1 MLVSSDVLEDL
12 YNSAGLERKQKALDY
27 KLKRKV
33 HITKVTYENFE
44 NLEIHSVVRGK
55 NGNYHVYIRIANN
68 ELDNLTCECQ
78 DYRNHYGAC
87 KHIVATMMEFTSNQ
101 EYIRLFS
108 EQGTLN
114 MKNNPVTKQQN
125 QEQEQYRVFKQMLNA
140 FYHQKTENAE
150 NEQSNPILPHSI
162 RIEPKII
169 YHSFSKS
176 LKIEF
181 RIGDK
186 QLYKLKDLPCFYERM
201 LRKEHFR
208 YGTKLEFTHTE
219 EAFEE
224 ESIPL
229 LRYILKYAEIIK
241 YTNEAMSNYGHYGK
255 TMGNDYITI
264 SNSGMDELF
273 EILKGKHVIFQKE
286 TMGKEVYFE
295 ELEPNIQFDIQ
306 KLEKETYGIKPHE
319 IDVYEYEL
327 IEGKEYLYFLYK
339 NTLYRCDEN
348 FEDTTLKLLEIFR
361 NNYTSQIKF
370 HQKDLANLFS
380 VVYPKVKKNIRLE
393 QLEESEVNQYVPK
406 ELFVKIF
413 LDVTEENYI
422 TAEVKFIY
430 GETEFNPFSKE
441 EITIPRDILKENEV
455 LETFLKTGFMLDT
468 ENARL
473 ILVKEEQIYSFLFS
487 EIENYMQK
495 FEVLATDSF
504 KKKEIREPKIE
515 NLGVRIEN
523 NLLNIDFSQMDFDL
537 SELKEIMQ
545 KYRLKKKYH
554 RLKDGS
560 FLKLEENDTMNFMES
575 ITDAIDV
582 DYNQIQ
588 KGELHLPLYRS
599 MYLERLLQNM
609 NSSRV
614 TKSTEYKNF
623 IKNIDKKDID
633 EEIPIPRGLCADL
646 RSYQKTGF
654 QWLALLDKY
663 RLGGILADDMGLGKT
678 VQMLAVILSYVEK
691 TKQPK
696 PSMVVCPSSLTLN
709 WYNEIQKFVPS
720 LKAIVIHGGVEDRE
734 SQIKRINQ
742 YHVVVT
748 SYDLLKRDIDVYR
761 EMNYDFQYVIADEA
775 QYIKNNN
782 TQNAKAI
789 KEIHSATRYALTGT
803 PIENSLSELWSIFD
817 FIMPGYLFRYKKFKE
832 LYEIPIAKDN
842 DENCM
847 SKLKMLIE
855 PFVLR
860 RVKKEVLTELPDKTI
875 TVLHNEMQGD
885 QLKLYASYI
894 AAAKKEAVREINENG
909 FEKSQIKIL
918 ALLMRL
924 RQICCH
930 PSLFLQNYHGE
941 SSKLNQCIEV
951 VKDAVQAGH
960 KILLFSGYT
969 SMFEILEKELKKENI
984 SYFKLTG
991 QTKVGDRIRL
1001 VDEFNENDDIKVFLI
1016 SLKAGGTG
1024 LNLIGADMVIHYDP
1038 WWNLSAE
1045 NQATDRTYRIG
1056 QKRNVQVYKLIT
1068 KNSIEEKIYELQQK
1082 KAKLADTM
1090 LSTETTFISKLSRED
1105 IMALFE

>member
-33 HITKVTYENFE
+33 HITKVTYENSR
-44 NLEIHSVVRGK
+44 NLELRSMVK
-55 NGNYHVYIRIANN
+55 EDSTNYHVYIRIANN
-68 ELDNLTCECQ
+68 ELENLTCECQ

-114 MKNNPVTKQQN
+114 MKNNPMTKQQN

-150 NEQSNPILPHSI
+150 NEQSNPIIPHSI

-241 YTNEAMSNYGHYGK
+241 YTNEAMSNYGHYGR

-393 QLEESEVNQYVPK
+393 QLDESEVNQYVPK

-441 EITIPRDILKENEV
+441 EVTIPRDIVKENEV

-468 ENARL
+468 ENARI
-473 ILVKEEQIYSFLFS
+473 ILVKEEQIYSFLS
-487 EIENYMQK
+487 YEIENYMQK

-554 RLKDGS
+554 RLKDGR

-646 RSYQKTGF
+646 RSYQKIGF

-709 WYNEIQKFVPS
+709 WYNEIQKFAPS

-734 SQIKRINQ
+734 SQIKKINQ

-761 EMNYDFQYVIADEA
+761 EMNYEFQYVIADEA

-894 AAAKKEAVREINENG
+894 ATAKKEAVREINENG

>member
-33 HITKVTYENFE
+33 HITKVTYENSE

-68 ELDNLTCECQ
+68 ELENLTCECQ

-150 NEQSNPILPHSI
+150 NEQSNPIVPHSI

-181 RIGDK
+181 RIGNK

-224 ESIPL
+224 DSIPL
-229 LRYILKYAEIIK
+229 LRYVLKYAEIIK
-241 YTNEAMSNYGHYGK
+241 YTNEAMNNYGHYGR

-380 VVYPKVKKNIRLE
+380 VVYPKVKNNIRLE
-393 QLEESEVNQYVPK
+393 QLDENEVSKYVPK

-441 EITIPRDILKENEV
+441 EVTIPRDIVKENEV

-468 ENARL
+468 ENARI
-473 ILVKEEQIYSFLFS
+473 ILVKEEQIYSFLS
-487 EIENYMQK
+487 YEIENYMQK

-709 WYNEIQKFVPS
+709 WYNEIQKFAPS

-734 SQIKRINQ
+734 SQIKKINQ

-748 SYDLLKRDIDVYR
+748 SYDLLKRDIDLYR
-761 EMNYDFQYVIADEA
+761 EMNYEFQYVIADEA

-894 AAAKKEAVREINENG
+894 ATAKKEAVREINENG

-1090 LSTETTFISKLSRED
+1090 LSTDTTFISKLSRED